1 MNTYLSELFSS
12 IQGEGPFIGE
22 RHFFIRFSGCHRK
35 CIFCDTNVKRT
46 KKISIEKKP
55 GSGEIEYYPN
65 PISSSKILDFV
76 NLIDNER
83 NCKKVSIT
91 GGEPLLQYKFLKDFL
106 PKLKNDNRLVYLE
119 TSGDLTQQ
127 LQSII
132 EWIDFA
138 SVDIKLSSVTNEK
151 NNFSDHW
158 QFLKIL
164 KSYDVEFYTKII
176 ISNDTD
182 EEELVEAVKGIHK
195 IAGKD
200 LMMVLQPMSETES
213 AKNVPSVTNLLMWQE
228 KAQQYLNNV
237 RIIPQT
243 HKMLEVL

>member
-1 MNTYLSELFSS
+1 M
-12 IQGEGPFIGE
+12 
-22 RHFFIRFSGCHRK
+22 
-35 CIFCDTNVKRT
+35 
-46 KKISIEKKP
+46 
-55 GSGEIEYYPN
+55 
-65 PISSSKILDFV
+65 
-76 NLIDNER
+76 
-83 NCKKVSIT
+83 KKVSIT

-176 ISNDTD
+176 ISNETD
-182 EEELVEAVKGIHK
+182 EKELVEAVKGIYK

>member
-1 MNTYLSELFSS
+1 M
-12 IQGEGPFIGE
+12 I
-22 RHFFIRFSGCHRK
+22 
-35 CIFCDTNVKRT
+35 
-46 KKISIEKKP
+46 
-55 GSGEIEYYPN
+55 
-65 PISSSKILDFV
+65 
-76 NLIDNER
+76 NLIDNQR

-213 AKNVPSVTNLLMWQE
+213 AKNVPSVT
-228 KAQQYLNNV
+228 KS
-237 RIIPQT
+237 I
-243 HKMLEVL
+243 KMARKSSAIFK